1 MSNLR
6 KKTGDE
12 KNATG
17 DLREAFGDPRKA
29 TGDKGE
35 KLALKHLKAKGYKL
49 LEKNWRK
56 AGGELDLIMAEGEF
70 IIFVEVKTRTG
81 DKNQISPKLQM
92 TKNKILQ
99 VRKIAQHYLLEGRN
113 ENLQPRFD
121 FVGITLKADEKPK
134 IEHIENAF

>member
-1 MSNLR
+1 MIDLR
-6 KKTGDE
+6 KK
-12 KNATG
+12 
-17 DLREAFGDPRKA
+17 

-56 AGGELDLIMAEGEF
+56 VGGELDLIMVDGEF
-70 IIFVEVKTRTG
+70 IIFVEVKTRNN
-81 DKNQISPKLQM
+81 DKSQVSPKLQM

-99 VRKIAQHYLLEGRN
+99 VRKIAQYYLLEKRN
-113 ENLQPRFD
+113 EDLQPRFD
-121 FVGITLKADEKPK
+121 FVGITLKADEKPE